1 MKYLKHTF
9 FLFAILLSIISC
21 KNEKKNEI
29 NPVKE
34 TEIISNADLGLKY
47 AMSTKAELGKNLM
60 GTIQSKGTE
69 EAVTF
74 CNIKAFPLTDSMAV
88 VHNATIK
95 RVSDKPRNSNN
106 VASLK
111 EIDHIE
117 KFKKE
122 LASGQEIKPIIESLD
137 NDSIQFYY
145 PIVTNKM
152 CLQCHG
158 EPNKDIKP
166 IVLEKITALYPADK
180 AVGYSED
187 QVRGIW
193 SVTMKN
199 QEN

>member
-1 MKYLKHTF
+1 MKYLKNAI
-9 FLFAILLSIISC
+9 FLLTILIGITGC

-34 TEIISNADLGLKY
+34 TEKVSNADLGLKF
-47 AMSTKAELGKNLM
+47 AMSTKAQLGKNLM

-74 CNIKAFPLTDSMAV
+74 CNVRAYPLTDSMAIAQNV
-88 VHNATIK
+88 IIK

-106 VASLK
+106 IASLK

-122 LASGQEIKPIIESLD
+122 LTSGQKIEPIIEPLD

-158 EPNKDIKP
+158 EPNKDIKST
-166 IVLEKITALYPADK
+166 VLEKLTDLYPDDK
-180 AVGYSED
+180 ATGYSED

-193 SVTMKN
+193 SITMKN